1 MARVNESS
9 TAEDRGY
16 RDSLTKVE
24 PYGVEHIPEV
34 ERHGKPS
41 SQFFIW
47 FAAGMNFPIIVLG
60 FSAAYFGLSMGQ
72 AVIAILAGALIGS
85 VVMGIMSRMG
95 VRLGV
100 PQQMQARGPLGF
112 IGNLFPVAYV
122 NVFAGI
128 GWAAVTVILGGKA
141 LAELTGVPFWITAL
155 VLMLLQLLVA
165 VIGYNLIHFLQRILA
180 IVLFFAFVMITIVTV
195 TRGGTGLPANPEAE
209 GFMGAGSWITFFGY
223 FLAFLVAWLPFA
235 SDYSRYL
242 PDTPTIRRR
251 TGIFTMLGNFT
262 TVSWMGIVGVV
273 LAGTATTS
281 DPIAALNE
289 LMGPWAV
296 PGLLAIAVSSFSQ
309 NFLNVY
315 GGAISIQTMGVPVK
329 RTTGVVFICVASY
342 LVALWGQNGIYEGFS
357 VFLNLTA
364 YFIAPFAMVLICDY
378 YLGGRQSAQ
387 GMAQLFDKTRKFEW
401 GFVAW
406 AAGVV
411 GSVPFWVSSL
421 YTGPVAAAFPE
432 WGDLSMFVAAA
443 IAVVVYLATYKLR
456 PLSKLV
462 HLETGATGT
471 GSTEAAAEALSV
483 SARDAQ

>member
-1 MARVNESS
+1 MSQNSESS
-9 TAEDRGY
+9 VAADRGY
-16 RDSLTKVE
+16 RDSLTKIE
-24 PYGVEHIPEV
+24 PYGVEHIPDV

-60 FSAAYFGLSMGQ
+60 FSAAYFGLSMAQ
-72 AVIAILAGALIGS
+72 AVVAILAGALIGS
-85 VVMGIMSRMG
+85 TIMGLMSRMG

-122 NVFAGI
+122 NVFAGV

-141 LAELTGVPFWITAL
+141 LHELTHLPFWLAAL
-155 VLMLLQLLVA
+155 GLMLLQLLVA

-180 IVLFFAFVMITIVTV
+180 IVLFFGFLLITIVTV
-195 TRGGTGLPANPEAE
+195 SRGGVTLTGNPHAE
-209 GFMGAGSWITFFGY
+209 GFIGAGSWVTFFGY

-242 PDTPTIRRR
+242 PDTGSVRRG
-251 TGIFTMLGNFT
+251 TGIFTMLGNFVT
-262 TVSWMGIVGVV
+262 IAWMGIVGVV
-273 LAGTATTS
+273 LAGTATTT
-281 DPIAALNE
+281 DPITALNQ

-296 PGLLAIAVSSFSQ
+296 PGLLAIALSSFSQ

-364 YFIAPFAMVLICDY
+364 YFIAPFATVLICDY
-378 YLGGRQSAQ
+378 YLGGRQSKQ
-387 GMAQLFDKTRKFEW
+387 GMAELFDKSRKFEW

-406 AAGVV
+406 AAGVL

-421 YTGPVAAAFPE
+421 YTGPVAAAIPDA
-432 WGDLSMFVAAA
+432 GDLSMFVAAA
-443 IAVVVYLATYKLR
+443 VAAVVYFATYRLR
-456 PLSKLV
+456 PLSGLRHPV
-462 HLETGATGT
+462 ADVM
-471 GSTEAAAEALSV
+471 AAQPAPA
-483 SARDAQ
+483 AQRAGR

>member
-1 MARVNESS
+1 MARIDESS
-9 TAEDRGY
+9 TADDRGY

-34 ERHGKPS
+34 ERHGKAS

-60 FSAAYFGLSMGQ
+60 FSATYFGLSM
-72 AVIAILAGALIGS
+72 AGAVTAIVAGAFIGS
-85 VVMGIMSRMG
+85 ATMGIMSRMG

-122 NVFAGI
+122 NVFAGV

-141 LAELTGVPFWITAL
+141 IAEMTNLPFWLTAL
-155 VLMLLQLLVA
+155 VLMLLQLAVA

-180 IVLFFAFVMITIVTV
+180 VVLFLAFIMITIVTV
-195 TRGGTGLPANPEAE
+195 SRGGVSLAANPHAE
-209 GFMGAGSWITFFGY
+209 GFLGAGSWITFFGY

-242 PDTPTIRRR
+242 PDTPVTRRNA
-251 TGIFTMLGNFT
+251 GIFTMLGNFV
-262 TVSWMGIVGVV
+262 TVAWMGIVGVI
-273 LAGTATTS
+273 LAGTATSS
-281 DPIAALNE
+281 DPITALNQ

-296 PGLLAIAVSSFSQ
+296 PGLLTIAISSFSQ

-315 GGAISIQTMGVPVK
+315 GGAISIQTMGVPIK
-329 RTTGVVFICVASY
+329 RSTGVVLICVASY

-364 YFIAPFAMVLICDY
+364 YFIAPFATVLICDY
-378 YLGGRQSAQ
+378 YLGVRQSKQ
-387 GMAQLFDKTRKFEW
+387 GMAQLFDKSRKFEW
-401 GFVAW
+401 GFIAW

-411 GSVPFWVSSL
+411 GSMPFWVSSL
-421 YTGPVAAAFPE
+421 YTGPFAAAFPKA
-432 WGDLSMFVAAA
+432 GDLSMFVAAA
-443 IAVVVYLATYKLR
+443 IALLVYLATYKLR
-456 PLSKLV
+456 PLSRLSREGRAG
-462 HLETGATGT
+462 HEADEEPATEPAVE
-471 GSTEAAAEALSV
+471 S
-483 SARDAQ
+483 